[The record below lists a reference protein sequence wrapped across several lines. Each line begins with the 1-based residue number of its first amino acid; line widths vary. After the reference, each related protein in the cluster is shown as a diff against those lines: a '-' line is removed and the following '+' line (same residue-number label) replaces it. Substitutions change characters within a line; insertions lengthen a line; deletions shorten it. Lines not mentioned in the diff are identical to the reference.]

1 MPGMGVALQADN
13 STIVS
18 AFRSALVHQGLVVL
32 LVVAL
37 VLMAW
42 NALRALALRRAVS
55 AAASR
60 AAGGLTAS
68 AAPPVAGAGPA
79 DGPEPPAR
87 RLLRVG
93 FGLLWILDG
102 VLQGQVAMPLGM
114 PTEVVQPAAAGSPAW
129 VRHLVGAGVTIWSNH
144 PVTAAASVVW
154 IQVGIGALLLV
165 APRGRWSRAAGLVAV
180 GWGALVWV
188 FGEAFG
194 GIFAP
199 GVSVLFGA
207 PGAVLLY
214 VLAGV
219 AVAVPERVFAS
230 ARLGR
235 RALAGCGAFFLGMA
249 VLQAWPGRG
258 FWRGAAVAGRPA
270 GTLVAMVRS
279 MESTPQ
285 PHVLISLLGSFASFD
300 AAHGFAVNLVA
311 VVGLA
316 VVGAGLASGRRPLVR
331 SSLAVALVLC
341 LADWVLVEDLGMLGG
356 VGTDPNSMV
365 PLLLVLGGAY
375 LAWVRVPAAVPA
387 AAPTVVALRGASL
400 RERLLE
406 RPTYAFRAV
415 AAFGALV
422 VALLG
427 AAPMAA
433 AAVEP
438 TAAPI
443 LAEATDGTPNAT
455 DFPAPGFRLLD
466 QYDRPVSLASLRGKV
481 VVVTFLDP
489 VCTSDCP
496 VIAQELR
503 EADQMLGS
511 DSRKVEIVAVVANPL
526 YRGVAFTQAFD
537 RSEGL
542 THLANWLYLTGSLPS
557 LESTWNHYGVQ
568 VAVEPGGSM
577 VAHSDLAYV
586 IDASGMTRYAL
597 DANPGAGTSSTKSSF
612 AGLLAS
618 LVRPLVPLS

>member
-1 MPGMGVALQADN
+1 MGVALQADN

-18 AFRSALVHQGLVVL
+18 AFRSALLHQGLVVL

-42 NALRALALRRAVS
+42 NAMRALALRRAVS
-55 AAASR
+55 SAEAAR
-60 AAGGLTAS
+60 VAGGLSAS
-68 AAPPVAGAGPA
+68 LPMAGAGREEA
-79 DGPEPPAR
+79 PEPPAR
-87 RLLRVG
+87 RVLRVG

-102 VLQGQVAMPLGM
+102 VLQGQIAMPLGL

-129 VRHLVGAGVTIWSNH
+129 VQHLVNAGVTIWSNH
-144 PVTAAASVVW
+144 PVTAAASTVW
-154 IQVGIGALLLV
+154 IQLGIGAWLLV
-165 APRGRWSRAAGLVAV
+165 APRGRWSRAAGLAAA
-180 GWGALVWV
+180 GWGVLVWV

-199 GVSVLFGA
+199 GLSVLFGA
-207 PGAVLLY
+207 PGAVLFY
-214 VLAGV
+214 VVAGV
-219 AVAVPERVFAS
+219 AVAAPERAFSS

-235 RALAGCGAFFLGMA
+235 QALAACGAFFLGMA

-258 FWRGAAVAGRPA
+258 FWRGAAAAGRPA
-270 GTLVAMVRS
+270 GTLYAMVKS

-285 PHVLISLLGSFASFD
+285 PHALVSMLGSFASFD
-300 AAHGFAVNLVA
+300 AAHGFAVNLV
-311 VVGLA
+311 VVAALA
-316 VVGAGLASGRRPLVR
+316 VVGVGLVAGHRALVR
-331 SSLAVALVLC
+331 ASLAVAVVLC

-375 LAWVRVPAAVPA
+375 LAWVRVPRTAGATSPVVVP
-387 AAPTVVALRGASL
+387 LRGASL

-415 AAFGALV
+415 AAIGAV
-422 VALLG
+422 TVALLG

-433 AAVEP
+433 ASIEP

-466 QYDRPVSLASLRGKV
+466 QYDQPVSLASLRGKV

-503 EADQMLGS
+503 EADQMLGA
-511 DSRKVEIVAVVANPL
+511 DSRKVDIVAVVANPL
-526 YRGVAFTQAFD
+526 YRGVAFTRAFD
-537 RSEGL
+537 RTEGL
-542 THLANWLYLTGSLPS
+542 THLANWLYLTGSLAS
-557 LESTWNHYGVQ
+557 LEGTWNHYGVQ

-618 LVRPLVPLS
+618 LVRPLVPRS